1 MGLYTVISVGTFLN
15 VLDSSLKPLARLF
28 GKCSNDIGMNIL
40 SINGLSVYCLD
51 PEVGYVGFLFVFV
64 FFN

>member
-1 MGLYTVISVGTFLN
+1 MN